1 MINLNTSF
9 METFEE
15 LSRLNEATNFY
26 ASKAFWDAARENRL
40 DDISFHSAFD
50 EELKEFGLTDIF
62 NAEGLLTNQGVYRNI
77 KAAKDANPDSWA
89 LKALQRMW
97 VLQFKDNV
105 RPESQIR
112 QEKAAAEKAD
122 REAKLAAQREQ
133 ERIEREAKY
142 AAAKKDWDILNE
154 KFPAIQELIIKTAEE
169 FAADKKAILKP
180 NLEKAV
186 QLKTEIEAVTK
197 GIVHFYDQSERFTL
211 ARFNKKDNLIKID
224 VTLNELS
231 ERYPNPR
238 IFVKVREFFGKT
250 PSFHVWNKTA
260 QDSTSFTV
268 REIDE
273 ESIKSELL
281 LILSDIWDVVSQT
294 QDTLAEVQE
303 EYDTIMTKVNTAKA
317 AQSAVKIGKPV
328 DPSFISKV
336 LAEFAKGREAAQDAY
351 DFYSDTT
358 DGSAGAAYAYETSEA
373 LIAIG
378 TYLVHCNWRAYI
390 KDKEIATW
398 RMTESVD
405 DLSKALNK
413 VFNAFCDELNIEI
426 IK

>member
-15 LSRLNEATNFY
+15 LNRLNEATNFY
-26 ASKAFWDAARENRL
+26 ASRAFWDAARENRL

-50 EELKEFGLTDIF
+50 EELKELGLTDIF
-62 NAEGLLTNQGVYRNI
+62 NAEGILINQGVYRNI

-89 LKALQRMW
+89 IKALLRMW

-112 QEKAAAEKAD
+112 QEKAAAARAE

-169 FAADKKAILKP
+169 FAVDKKAILKP
-180 NLEKAV
+180 SLEKAV
-186 QLKTEIEAVTK
+186 QLKAEIEAVTK
-197 GIVHFYDQSERFTL
+197 GIVHFYDQSEKINL
-211 ARFNKKDNLIKID
+211 ANLNKEDSLIKID

-231 ERYPNPR
+231 ERFPNPR
-238 IFVKVREFFGKT
+238 IFIKVREFFGKT
-250 PSFHVWNKTA
+250 PSFHIWNKTA

-268 REIDE
+268 KDIDE
-273 ESIKSELL
+273 ESIKSKLL
-281 LILSDIWDVVSQT
+281 LILSDIWEVISET
-294 QDTLAEVQE
+294 QDTLAKVQK
-303 EYDTIMTKVNTAKA
+303 EYDTIMAKVGAAKA
-317 AQSAVKIGKPV
+317 AQSAVEMGKPM
-328 DPSFISKV
+328 DPSFISNI
-336 LAEFAKGREAAQDAY
+336 LTEFAKGRAAAKKAY

-390 KDKEIATW
+390 KDREIATW
-398 RMTESVD
+398 RMTKSVD
-405 DLSKALNK
+405 DLLDALDA